1 MPTSIGPLEI
11 TGAALFA
18 LAVVHTF
25 STRYFEHLAH
35 TRTAHAGVWHLLGEV
50 EAVFGFW
57 AIVLVLFIALAYGWG
72 TSSQYLEDLH
82 FTEPMFVFVI
92 MVIAA
97 SRPVMQVA
105 AVPRAATPLSPASC
119 RATSIHGVSRPSGC
133 PRNRRLFPEPVAGP
147 APRFAHHRACGDDA
161 CRPDAARADFLG

>member
-1 MPTSIGPLEI
+1 MTTPVGTLEVV
-11 TGAALFA
+11 GAALFA

-50 EAVFGFW
+50 ETVFGIW
-57 AIVLVLFIALAYGWG
+57 AFVLIVFMALAYGWG
-72 TSSQYLEDLH
+72 RPSEYLDSLH

-105 AVPRAATPLSPASC
+105 AD
-119 RATSIHGVSRPSGC
+119 GVHAVGK
-133 PRNRRLFPEPVAGP
+133 FI
-147 APRFAHHRACGDDA
+147 
-161 CRPDAARADFLG
+161 

>member
-1 MPTSIGPLEI
+1 MTTHAATIEI
-11 TGAALFA
+11 VGAALFA
-18 LAVVHTF
+18 LAVLHTF

-57 AIVLVLFIALAYGWG
+57 AFVLVLFVALAYGWG
-72 TSSQYLEDLH
+72 ESSQYLDSLH

-97 SRPVMQVA
+97 SRPVMQLAGDMV
-105 AVPRAATPLSPASC
+105 
-119 RATSIHGVSRPSGC
+119 
-133 PRNRRLFPEPVAGP
+133 EVAGRLIP
-147 APRFAHHRACGDDA
+147 A
-161 CRPDAARADFLG
+161 RPAIA